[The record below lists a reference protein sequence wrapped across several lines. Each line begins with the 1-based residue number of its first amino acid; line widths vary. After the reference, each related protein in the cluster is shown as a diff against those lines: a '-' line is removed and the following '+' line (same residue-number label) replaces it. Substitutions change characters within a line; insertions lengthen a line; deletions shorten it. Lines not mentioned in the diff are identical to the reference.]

1 MEGSNLVT
9 SFLGF
14 SILVADDVLI
24 ALCDCHHHERKSLP
38 RLGRFGEWYHGLL
51 QHAGIQFARF

>member
-1 MEGSNLVT
+1 MKSSILVT

-24 ALCDCHHHERKSLP
+24 ALCDCHHHKHRSLP
-38 RLGRFGEWYHGLL
+38 RSGRFGE
-51 QHAGIQFARF
+51 